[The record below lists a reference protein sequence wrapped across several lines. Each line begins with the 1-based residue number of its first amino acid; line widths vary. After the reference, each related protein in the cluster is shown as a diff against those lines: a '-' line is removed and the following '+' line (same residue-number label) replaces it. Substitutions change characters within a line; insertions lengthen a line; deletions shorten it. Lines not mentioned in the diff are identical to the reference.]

1 MNEGKSL
8 TDAGSATEEVL
19 DITLRA
25 GGREAVI
32 LVHGLTGAPDEMR
45 FIAKKLHMEGY
56 DVFAPLLAGHGANYA
71 TIMPTGWKDWLGTL
85 TQTYDAI
92 RGDYERIHVAGIC
105 VGGML
110 GLLMGQTR
118 EIASCTIYAPVF
130 EFNGWSMPKSY
141 IWLRWFWW
149 LIYAVPGGG
158 RIVVKEVHPFGLK
171 DERLRAL
178 VADSQNNLIKGALDG
193 MPLKS
198 IADMYRLGQRLLKV
212 APSLKVPTLLIHSDE
227 DECGALDNAELLKST
242 MGEWATLKVLHDSY
256 HMVHVDRE
264 RSKVVAM
271 TLAHVAAHGGQGAE
285 QKAHG

>member
-1 MNEGKSL
+1 MTHS
-8 TDAGSATEEVL
+8 DL
-19 DITLRA
+19 DITLRK
-25 GGREAVI
+25 GSREAVI

-56 DVFAPLLAGHGANYA
+56 DVYAPLLAGHGADYA

-85 TQTYDAI
+85 TQTYAAI

-110 GLLMGQTR
+110 GLLMAQTH

-141 IWLRWFWW
+141 FWLKWFWW
-149 LIYAVPGGG
+149 LIYLVPGGG
-158 RIVVKEVHPFGLK
+158 RVVVREVHPFGLK

-227 DECGALDNAELLKST
+227 DECGDLDNAERLQRA

-256 HMVHVDRE
+256 HMIHVDRE

-271 TLAHVAAHGGQGAE
+271 TLAHIAAAGGPEAAE

>member
-1 MNEGKSL
+1 MSETQSV
-8 TDAGSATEEVL
+8 TEEPL
-19 DITLRA
+19 DITLRKGSA
-25 GGREAVI
+25 EAVI

-56 DVFAPLLAGHGANYA
+56 DVYAPLLAGHGANYA

-85 TQTYDAI
+85 TDTYDAI
-92 RGDYERIHVAGIC
+92 RGDYERVHVAGIC

-141 IWLRWFWW
+141 VLLKPFWW
-149 LIYAVPGGG
+149 AMYCIPGLG
-158 RIVVKEVHPFGLK
+158 RFVIREVHPFGLK

-198 IADMYRLGQRLLKV
+198 IADMYRLGQTLLKV
-212 APSLKVPTLLIHSDE
+212 APSLNVPTLLIHSDE
-227 DECGALDNAELLKST
+227 DECGDLDNAELLQRV
-242 MGEWATLKVLHDSY
+242 MGDKARLEVLHDSY
-256 HMVHVDRE
+256 HMIHVDRE
-264 RSKVVAM
+264 RSKVVAL
-271 TLAHVAAHGGQGAE
+271 TLEHIQACGRAGADE
-285 QKAHG
+285 RKAHA

>member
-1 MNEGKSL
+1 MTNSDLE
-8 TDAGSATEEVL
+8 
-19 DITLRA
+19 ITLRS
-25 GGREAVI
+25 GNREAVI

-56 DVFAPLLAGHGANYA
+56 DVYCPLLAGHGADYA

-85 TQTYDAI
+85 TQTYDQI
-92 RGDYERIHVAGIC
+92 RGDYERIHLAGIC

-141 IWLRWFWW
+141 FWLKPFWW
-149 LIYAVPGGG
+149 LIYLVPGGG
-158 RIVVKEVHPFGLK
+158 RVVVREVHPFGLK

-227 DECGALDNAELLKST
+227 DECGDLDNAERLQRA

-256 HMVHVDRE
+256 HMIHVDRE

-271 TLAHVAAHGGQGAE
+271 TLAHIAAAGGPEAAE
-285 QKAHG
+285 RKAHG